1 MAHRA
6 SQILSPKQHVRVWVY
21 GSRPGTADVNSPP
34 NPFICVPR
42 ASSGAPIGP
51 SVNPCHTGS
60 QRAMGHRE
68 VTNRRRYASRCR
80 CVTLTS
86 LCFFSP
92 GLLCH
97 PQSQTRDLASL
108 TKTLAC
114 GQQPCS
120 PLYSHLVRAAATTR
134 TRSARCF
141 VGTLI

>member
-6 SQILSPKQHVRVWVY
+6 SQILSPKQLVRVWVSVPDLPPLMSTHLRIRVSPTCKQWCPHWAQRQSLPHWFPKSN
-21 GSRPGTADVNSPP
+21 GSPRSKTIAAAM
-34 NPFICVPR
+34 PR
-42 ASSGAPIGP
+42 AVGVSHS
-51 SVNPCHTGS
+51 
-60 QRAMGHRE
+60 
-68 VTNRRRYASRCR
+68 RRFAF
-80 CVTLTS
+80 V
-86 LCFFSP
+86 FP